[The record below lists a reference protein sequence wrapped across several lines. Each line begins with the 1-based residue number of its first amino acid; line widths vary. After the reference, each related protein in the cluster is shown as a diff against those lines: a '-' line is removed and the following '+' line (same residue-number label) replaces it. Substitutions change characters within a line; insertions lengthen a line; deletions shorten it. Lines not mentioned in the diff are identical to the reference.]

1 MQGGGTRKQLR
12 IFHPETGGFHHRG
25 IFPDGGEKE
34 GVLIPVPFPGKGALQ
49 RRFNPGGIATAA
61 ELKDKLPAR
70 FQRPA
75 DAGEHGG
82 MALFF
87 DPMEDGVG
95 KDNVHRFRQREIH
108 CIPQDKLDIGV
119 TFPGGRQKV
128 GGSVQAHHLEAALP
142 QPVGQRPVPAAEV

>member
-1 MQGGGTRKQLR
+1 MVGK
-12 IFHPETGGFHHRG
+12 
-25 IFPDGGEKE
+25 KE

-87 DPMEDGVG
+87 DQWKTALE
-95 KDNVHRFRQREIH
+95 KTTSTRLRQREIH